1 MDDIIRLCKEKNL
14 RLIEDVA
21 HAPGAVYGG
30 KKCGVFGDVSCFS
43 FFTNKNLSVG
53 EGGMVVA
60 RDPDVNNSLK
70 YLRSHGM
77 STLTLDRH
85 QGRAITY
92 DVLQAGLNYRMDEMR
107 AALGIVQLEKLD
119 EANAQRAA
127 LTRTYNQRL
136 ADLEDIQ
143 IPFKELRRK
152 TSAYHIYPILLS
164 SRINREKLFLSLKSK
179 GIQASIHYPP
189 IKSFSA
195 YQTEL
200 LENATPNCDIVCAR
214 ELTLPLFPTMK
225 EEAVSLVV
233 SALKESLIEQ
243 V

>member
-1 MDDIIRLCKEKNL
+1 
-14 RLIEDVA
+14 
-21 HAPGAVYGG
+21 
-30 KKCGVFGDVSCFS
+30 
-43 FFTNKNLSVG
+43 
-53 EGGMVVA
+53 
-60 RDPDVNNSLK
+60 
-70 YLRSHGM
+70 
-77 STLTLDRH
+77 
-85 QGRAITY
+85 
-92 DVLQAGLNYRMDEMR
+92 VLQAGLNYRMDEMR